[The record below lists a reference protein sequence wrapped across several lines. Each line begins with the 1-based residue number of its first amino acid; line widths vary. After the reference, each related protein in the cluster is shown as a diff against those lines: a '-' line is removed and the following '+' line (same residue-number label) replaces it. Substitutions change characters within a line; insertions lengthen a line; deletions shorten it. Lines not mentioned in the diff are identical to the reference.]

1 LATAEEARS
10 ADRDEAQQASMT
22 EGAEAAAP
30 ALDFSGLLEVEAFA
44 GEDFMDNDIS
54 DLLLA
59 TVELGAEAGLI
70 V

>member
-1 LATAEEARS
+1 
-10 ADRDEAQQASMT
+10 MT